1 MGVKLR
7 KRKLA
12 NDLEQYYF
20 DVYHKG
26 RREYPT
32 LKDAQLIIRPGKDK
46 ATLKANAEVEKEAQ
60 RWVTILEGKLAA
72 GTYKFQPKASVAPV
86 EELGHHSFLEYFR
99 IEAQKRR
106 NRRGTK
112 SNTYCCFKYFEQFVR
127 VEYGEDLPFDLF
139 TEQVAE
145 KFRAFLE
152 KFIAINKARKEGKH
166 QESTSR
172 GINSNCAILYF
183 KRFKML
189 SAMAFKAGLIPRD
202 VASQTKN
209 FGFVMPQRHFLTPEE
224 MKLLIQDWEV
234 NPVDDLMKRAFLFAC
249 MTGLRWADLTAL
261 AWKDIQKETLDI
273 AIQKSQ
279 GSKRLRFELDELALK
294 MVGQRGMPKE
304 RIFPLKYNMFLNVK
318 LDRWVLSN
326 GINKKITWH
335 CARHTFATLLLFKHD
350 DISLVQAALA
360 HSRLET
366 TQIYA
371 KVMNTKLSKATSSIS
386 DLFS

>member
-12 NDLEQYYF
+12 NDSEQYYF

-32 LKDAQLIIRPGKDK
+32 FKEPQLIIRPGKDK
-46 ATLKANAEVEKEAQ
+46 ATLKANAEVEKEAK
-60 RWVTILEGKLAA
+60 RMLTVLEGELAA
-72 GTYKFQPKASVAPV
+72 GTYKFQPKASAAPI
-86 EELGHHSFLEYFR
+86 EELGHQSFLEYFR
-99 IEAQKRR
+99 AEAEKRR
-106 NRRGTK
+106 KKRGAK
-112 SNTYCCFKYFEQFVR
+112 SNTYCCFKYFERFVR
-127 VEYGEDLPFDLF
+127 VEYGEDLPFDVF

-152 KFIAINKARKEGKH
+152 KFIAINTARKEGKH
-166 QESTSR
+166 QEGTSR

-202 VASQTKN
+202 VASQSEN
-209 FGFVMPQRHFLTPEE
+209 FDFKMPERHFLIPEE
-224 MKLLIQDWEV
+224 LKTLIQDWEE
-234 NPVDDLMKRAFLFAC
+234 NPVDDLMKRTFLFAC
-249 MTGLRWADLTAL
+249 ATGLRWADLTSL
-261 AWKDIQKETLDI
+261 AWKDIQGQTLDI
-273 AIQKSQ
+273 SIQKSK
-279 GSKRLRFELDELALK
+279 GSKRLRFELSEFALK
-294 MVGQRGMPKE
+294 MAGKRGMPKD

-335 CARHTFATLLLFKHD
+335 CARHTFATLLLFKNE
-350 DISLVQAALA
+350 DISLVQKALA

-371 KVMNTKLSKATSSIS
+371 KIMDTKLNQATSSIA